1 MTASTVASTKC
12 FLFPGSD
19 LVRSTV
25 HLSSSAVDF
34 YLLAF
39 PRFSLR
45 KKEHKFYFF
54 KNRVPNFRTSRCAG
68 YLLDHSGD
76 KEKGGGGWGA
86 GSNCWRASSGD
97 ADDAGVMCEAFGL
110 TVSEAKI
117 QIMYLHTKGTP
128 ESTTIFSVE
137 TAGQVYNQT
146 NEFVYLGGT
155 STTVPTY
162 PLRST
167 SAYATTGVASGSTPS
182 NCTTDQ
188 TLPSSSEPE
197 C

>member
-1 MTASTVASTKC
+1 MVE
-12 FLFPGSD
+12 
-19 LVRSTV
+19 
-25 HLSSSAVDF
+25 F

-54 KNRVPNFRTSRCAG
+54 KNRACGFRTNGCAG
-68 YLLDHSGD
+68 YLLDHSGN
-76 KEKGGGGWGA
+76 KEEKGCGGGGAG

-97 ADDAGVMCEAFGL
+97 ADDAGVVCEAFGL

-117 QIMYLHTKGTP
+117 EIMYLRTKGMP

-137 TAGQVYNQT
+137 TAGQVYNQM

-167 SAYATTGVASGSTPS
+167 SAYATNGVASGSTPS

>member
-1 MTASTVASTKC
+1 MVE
-12 FLFPGSD
+12 
-19 LVRSTV
+19 
-25 HLSSSAVDF
+25 F

-39 PRFSLR
+39 PRFPLR
-45 KKEHKFYFF
+45 KKEHKFYSF
-54 KNRVPNFRTSRCAG
+54 KNRTPDFRTSRCAG
-68 YLLDHSGD
+68 YLLDPSGD
-76 KEKGGGGWGA
+76 KEEKGGGGWGTR
-86 GSNCWRASSGD
+86 GSNCWRATSGD
-97 ADDAGVMCEAFGL
+97 AHDAGVVCEAFGL
-110 TVSEAKI
+110 TVSEVKI
-117 QIMYLHTKGTP
+117 EIMYLLTTGMP
-128 ESTTIFSVE
+128 ESTTIISVE

-167 SAYATTGVASGSTPS
+167 SAYATNGVASGSTHS
-182 NCTTDQ
+182 KCTTDQ

>member
-1 MTASTVASTKC
+1 MVE
-12 FLFPGSD
+12 
-19 LVRSTV
+19 
-25 HLSSSAVDF
+25 F

-54 KNRVPNFRTSRCAG
+54 KNRTHDFRTSRCAG

-76 KEKGGGGWGA
+76 KEEKGGGGWGA
-86 GSNCWRASSGD
+86 GGSNCWRDSSGD
-97 ADDAGVMCEAFGL
+97 ADNAGVVCEAFGL
-110 TVSEAKI
+110 TGSEAKI
-117 QIMYLHTKGTP
+117 EIMYIRTKGMP

-137 TAGQVYNQT
+137 TAGKVYNQT
-146 NEFVYLGGT
+146 KEFVYLGGT

-167 SAYATTGVASGSTPS
+167 SAYATNGVASGSTPS

-188 TLPSSSEPE
+188 TLPSSSKSE

>member
-1 MTASTVASTKC
+1 MVE
-12 FLFPGSD
+12 
-19 LVRSTV
+19 
-25 HLSSSAVDF
+25 F

-39 PRFSLR
+39 PRFSLQ
-45 KKEHKFYFF
+45 KKEHKFYFL
-54 KNRVPNFRTSRCAG
+54 KNRAPDFRTSRCAG

-76 KEKGGGGWGA
+76 KEENDAGG
-86 GSNCWRASSGD
+86 STCWRASSGD
-97 ADDAGVMCEAFGL
+97 ADDAGVVCEAFGL

-117 QIMYLHTKGTP
+117 EIMYLRAKGMP
-128 ESTTIFSVE
+128 ESTTIFRVE

-167 SAYATTGVASGSTPS
+167 SAYATNAVASGSTLS

-188 TLPSSSEPE
+188 TLPSSSKPE

>member
-1 MTASTVASTKC
+1 MVE
-12 FLFPGSD
+12 
-19 LVRSTV
+19 
-25 HLSSSAVDF
+25 F
-34 YLLAF
+34 YLLEF
-39 PRFSLR
+39 PRFPLR
-45 KKEHKFYFF
+45 KKYYKFYFF
-54 KNRVPNFRTSRCAG
+54 KNRTHDFRTSRCAG
-68 YLLDHSGD
+68 YLLDRSGD
-76 KEKGGGGWGA
+76 KEEKRGGRWGA
-86 GSNCWRASSGD
+86 GGSNCWRAGSGD
-97 ADDAGVMCEAFGL
+97 ADDAGVVCEAFGL
-110 TVSEAKI
+110 TISEAKI
-117 QIMYLHTKGTP
+117 EIMHLRTKGTP

-162 PLRST
+162 PLGST
-167 SAYATTGVASGSTPS
+167 SAYATNDVASLSTPS